1 MISSLPAGFAIR
13 APTWGDVDPATEVL
27 LADEHAARGSVNW
40 DAGDTREWLSQA
52 DFEQNAW
59 AVENEGRLVA
69 IGAVNVR
76 GELFDGWLTVHPE
89 FMGRGIGSALVRIA
103 EDRARELGAQSLR
116 LGTLAENV
124 AGRRLLEEAGYRDVR
139 HYIQMQIQLDGPP
152 PAPTWAEGLTVAPF
166 DLGEARALHA
176 AINDAFADEWNFHP
190 RAFEQWAK
198 HRLEAEDFD
207 PTLWFIVHDGG
218 EIAAFILCYAMRWG
232 SPHVGLLGVRK
243 PWRRRGLG
251 LALLH
256 QAFGEFHARG
266 ERKVGLGVDAL
277 NPTGATRLYERAG
290 MSVHTEDVV
299 YERKLA

>member
-1 MISSLPAGFAIR
+1 MISSLPAGFTIR
-13 APTWGDVDPATEVL
+13 APTWDDVDSATEVL
-27 LADEHAARGSVNW
+27 LADERAARGSVNW

-59 AVENEGRLVA
+59 VVEKEGRLVA
-69 IGAVNVR
+69 VGALNVR
-76 GELFDGWLTVHPE
+76 GELFDGWLIVHPE
-89 FMGRGIGSALVRIA
+89 FTDRGVGSALVRIA
-103 EDRARELGAQSLR
+103 EDRARALGAQSLR

-124 AGRRLLEEAGYRDVR
+124 AGRTLLEEAGYRDVR

-152 PAPTWAEGLTVAPF
+152 PEPAWAEGVTVAQF

-190 RAFEQWAK
+190 RPFEEWAE

-207 PTLWFIVHDGG
+207 PTLWFIAHSGD
-218 EIAAFILCYAMRWG
+218 EIPAFALCYPMRWG

-256 QAFGEFHARG
+256 HAFGEFYRRG

-290 MSVHTEDVV
+290 MSVYTEDVV
-299 YERKLA
+299 YERELA

>member
-1 MISSLPAGFAIR
+1 MISSLPAGFTIR
-13 APTWGDVDPATEVL
+13 APTWNDVDAATDVL
-27 LADEHAARGSVNW
+27 LADERAARGSVNW

-52 DFEQNAW
+52 DFEENAW
-59 AVENEGRLVA
+59 VVETEGRLVA
-69 IGAVNVR
+69 VGAVNVR
-76 GELFDGWLTVHPE
+76 GELFDGWFIVHPE
-89 FMGRGIGSALVRIA
+89 YTGRGVGSALVRIA
-103 EDRARELGAQSLR
+103 EDRARELGARSLR

-124 AGRRLLEEAGYRDVR
+124 GGRMLLEEAGYRDVR
-139 HYIQMQIQLDGPP
+139 HYIQMQIQLDGLPSE
-152 PAPTWAEGLTVAPF
+152 PAWTEGVTVAPF
-166 DLGEARALHA
+166 DLGEARALHV

-190 RAFEQWAK
+190 RPFEDWAK

-207 PTLWFIVHDGG
+207 PTLWFIAHSGD
-218 EIAAFILCYAMRWG
+218 EIAAFALCYPMRWG

-256 QAFGEFHARG
+256 QAFGEFYRRG

-299 YERKLA
+299 YERELT